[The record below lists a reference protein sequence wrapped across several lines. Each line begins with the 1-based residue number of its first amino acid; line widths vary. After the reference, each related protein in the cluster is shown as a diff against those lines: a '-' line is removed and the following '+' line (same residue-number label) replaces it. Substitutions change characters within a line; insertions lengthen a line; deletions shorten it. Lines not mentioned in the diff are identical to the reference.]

1 MQFSRALSISFLL
14 FAVLSTSIGCVGP
27 RSSIADMPR
36 DIRWLTVALQH
47 KGVMIRERGSAF
59 IEVPSTADA
68 RLILDSKEVVDAFEF
83 PSAEIAKSQAFRLSG
98 LYPRNDV
105 FVVDSLV
112 VLRFTTSGTGLT
124 ATLVE
129 VLGTPI

>member
-1 MQFSRALSISFLL
+1 MKRSRRIPVVVLLLVSI
-14 FAVLSTSIGCVGP
+14 AAPGCVGP
-27 RSSIADMPR
+27 RTSIADMPR

-59 IEVPSTADA
+59 IEIPSTTDA

-83 PSAEIAKSQAFRLSG
+83 SSAEIAKSQAFRLSG
-98 LYPRNDV
+98 LYPGNDV
-105 FVVDSLV
+105 FIVESLV
-112 VLRFTTSGTGLT
+112 VLRFTTRDTGLT